1 MSLQTLKRQSYNLQR
16 KASQGATI
24 TLVNLVGEFR
34 AEFECAKHCAQLLG
48 DRDLIDLGDGILES
62 IPCFRIATED
72 LFSMITKLST
82 RFSIAL
88 VEYTMTRNGGQ
99 FVCLWRIEC
108 SKVTTPTPASL
119 NLDDY

>member
-1 MSLQTLKRQSYNLQR
+1 MSLQSLKRESYNHQR
-16 KASQGATI
+16 KASVGAAI
-24 TLVNLVGEFR
+24 TLVNLVGELR
-34 AEFECAKHCAQLLG
+34 AEFECATRCAEVLG
-48 DRDLIDLGDGILES
+48 DRELTDLGDGVRDV

-72 LFSMITKLST
+72 LFSNLTKLT
-82 RFSIAL
+82 QRFSIAL

-108 SKVTTPTPASL
+108 VKATPTPSL